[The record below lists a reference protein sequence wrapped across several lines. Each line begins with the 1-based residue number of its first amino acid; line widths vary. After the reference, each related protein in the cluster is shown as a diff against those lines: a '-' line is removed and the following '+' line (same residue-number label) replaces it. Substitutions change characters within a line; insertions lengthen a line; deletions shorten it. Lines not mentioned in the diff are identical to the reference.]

1 MNWDKEKYDWPHYKL
16 SSFVYSQPHTWH
28 IQDTGVVIKNK
39 NLPTILFIH
48 GAGAST
54 HSWRLILDY
63 LKNNFRV
70 LLIDLPGHGFT
81 KLGKKNRSS
90 LECITQDLEML
101 LINQK
106 INPSLIIGHS
116 AGSAVALNLAVSK
129 K

>member
-1 MNWDKEKYDWPHYKL
+1 MSLHEGLDDLGTYYQIRKVESTTP
-16 SSFVYSQPHTWH
+16 
-28 IQDTGVVIKNK
+28 
-39 NLPTILFIH
+39 ILFIH

-90 LECITQDLEML
+90 LECITKDLEML
-101 LINQK
+101 LINQ
-106 INPSLIIGHS
+106 N
-116 AGSAVALNLAVSK
+116 
-129 K
+129 